1 MSTALQAACFRH
13 YQEGPL
19 EALGKFDSTY
29 LPIKRLQMPITE
41 ICHRLRTEP
50 KALSVE
56 HRDGILVLVKNG
68 RRKGAKNEALNDDVW
83 HHQTYLTF
91 VWERGIML

>member
-1 MSTALQAACFRH
+1 MGS
-13 YQEGPL
+13 
-19 EALGKFDSTY
+19 FDSTY

-56 HRDGILVLVKNG
+56 HRDRILVLVKNG

-83 HHQTYLTF
+83 HHQTYLTL